1 MKPLK
6 NWDNKTWLSSEKYI
20 SSFHKFLK
28 SKFRFNKNTKV
39 LDIGCGRANIISYLQ
54 KKYKFRDKAIGVDII
69 KNNNIKKNI
78 VFKKNDA
85 INYLK
90 RNEKYDLIIIKQTI
104 HFFSKEK
111 LITLL
116 NYCKKNLN
124 YGGKL
129 LIFTLKM
136 KNNKIPCFKNMKK
149 RLNKSLEKDKFLL
162 KIIKK
167 KLHKINES
175 NFNFNVIISRQK
187 YIKMVKNR
195 YVSCLL
201 GLSDKQLDKG
211 IDEIKMKFSSQIKFI
226 DTLKC
231 FSFRK

>member
-1 MKPLK
+1 MKTLK
-6 NWDNKTWLSSEKYI
+6 NWDNSTWLSSEKYI
-20 SSFHKFLK
+20 SSFHRFLK

-124 YGGKL
+124 YRGKL
-129 LIFTLKM
+129 LIFTLKI
-136 KNNKIPCFKNMKK
+136 KNNKIPCFENMKK
-149 RLNKSLEKDKFLL
+149 KLNKSLEKDKFLL
-162 KIIKK
+162 KVIKK

-175 NFNFNVIISRQK
+175 DFNFNVIISRQK
-187 YIKMVKNR
+187 YIKMIKNR
-195 YVSCLL
+195 YISCLL
-201 GLSDKQLDKG
+201 GVSNKQLDEG
-211 IDEIKMKFSSQIKFI
+211 IDEIKMKFRSQIKFV

>member
-1 MKPLK
+1 MKTLK
-6 NWDNKTWLSSEKYI
+6 NWDNSTWLSSEKYI
-20 SSFHKFLK
+20 SSFHRFLK

-116 NYCKKNLN
+116 NYFISSYSINCV
-124 YGGKL
+124 L
-129 LIFTLKM
+129 LYVCYYLIRIFL
-136 KNNKIPCFKNMKK
+136 
-149 RLNKSLEKDKFLL
+149 
-162 KIIKK
+162 
-167 KLHKINES
+167 
-175 NFNFNVIISRQK
+175 V
-187 YIKMVKNR
+187 
-195 YVSCLL
+195 
-201 GLSDKQLDKG
+201 
-211 IDEIKMKFSSQIKFI
+211 FI
-226 DTLKC
+226 
-231 FSFRK
+231 